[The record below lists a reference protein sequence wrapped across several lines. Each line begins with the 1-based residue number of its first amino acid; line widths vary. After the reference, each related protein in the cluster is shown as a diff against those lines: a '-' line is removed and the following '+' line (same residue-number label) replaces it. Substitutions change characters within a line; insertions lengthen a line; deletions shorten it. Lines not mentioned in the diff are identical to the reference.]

1 MFVIDIHY
9 TAPLEEVDKHIEGHT
24 AYLQKYIDNNTF
36 IVTGRKVPRTGGIL
50 IANAGSKEEVEKI
63 ITEDPFYHHKVA
75 EMTITEFLH
84 ARHNPALDGLLG
96 KSV

>member
-1 MFVIDIHY
+1 MFIIDIHY

-24 AYLQKYIDNNTF
+24 AYLKKYIENNIF
-36 IVTGRKVPRTGGIL
+36 LVTGRKVPRTGGIL

-63 ITEDPFYHHKVA
+63 IMEDPFNQHKVA

-84 ARHNPALDGLLG
+84 ARHNAALDELLG

>member
-1 MFVIDIHY
+1 
-9 TAPLEEVDKHIEGHT
+9 
-24 AYLQKYIDNNTF
+24 
-36 IVTGRKVPRTGGIL
+36 VPRTGGIL
-50 IANAGSKEEVEKI
+50 IANTGSKEEVEKI

>member
-1 MFVIDIHY
+1 MFIIDIHY
-9 TAPLEEVDKHIEGHT
+9 IAPVEEVDKYIDGHV
-24 AYLQKYIDNNTF
+24 AYLNKFIGNHTF
-36 IVTGRKVPRTGGIL
+36 IIAGRKVPRSGGIL

-63 ITEDPFYHHKVA
+63 IAEDPFYQHKVA

-84 ARHNPALDGLLG
+84 ARHHPALDEMLG

>member
-1 MFVIDIHY
+1 MFIIDIHY
-9 TAPLEEVDKHIEGHT
+9 IAPLEEVDKYIEGHT
-24 AYLQKYIDNNTF
+24 AYLKKYVENGIF

-63 ITEDPFYHHKVA
+63 ILEDPFYHYHVA
-75 EMTITEFLH
+75 EITITEFLH
-84 ARHNPALDGLLG
+84 ARHNPALDELLG

>member
-1 MFVIDIHY
+1 MFIIDIHY
-9 TAPLEEVDKHIEGHT
+9 IAPIEEVDKHIDGHV
-24 AYLQKYIDNNTF
+24 AYLKKYADNNTF
-36 IVTGRKVPRTGGIL
+36 IIAGRKVPRTGGIL

-63 ITEDPFYHHKVA
+63 ITEDPYYQHKVA

-96 KSV
+96 KTV

>member
-1 MFVIDIHY
+1 MFIIDIHY
-9 TAPLEEVDKHIEGHT
+9 IAPIEEVDKHIDGHV
-24 AYLQKYIDNNTF
+24 AYLNKHIGNNTF
-36 IVTGRKVPRTGGIL
+36 IIAGRKVPRDGGIL

-63 ITEDPFYHHKVA
+63 IAEDPFYQHKVA

-84 ARHNPALDGLLG
+84 ARHDPTLDELLG